1 MGRRQGAADGHSGL
15 AITPFSTEAQI
26 HSRPGVR
33 CIYMKRTLSF
43 LAVGALLLTPSVG
56 RADDSIADKA
66 EDVFRGI
73 RQGFKDAAHDVK
85 QAVVGH
91 DVEVSLGE
99 WHMEMPTSVEAGD
112 VTFTVTN
119 EGTENRGFKI
129 SGPGLERSFTAPL
142 PPGESEKMTVNLEPG
157 LYQVEAPAQGDPAK
171 QLSVQITASP
181 E

>member
-1 MGRRQGAADGHSGL
+1 MPSIGH
-15 AITPFSTEAQI
+15 
-26 HSRPGVR
+26 
-33 CIYMKRTLSF
+33 
-43 LAVGALLLTPSVG
+43 
-56 RADDSIADKA
+56 ADDSIANKA

-99 WHMEMPTSVEAGD
+99 WHLEMPTSVEAGE

-119 EGTENRGFKI
+119 EGSESRGFKI
-129 SGPGLERSFTAPL
+129 SGPGLERSFTEPL
-142 PPGESEKMTVNLEPG
+142 PPGESETMTVNLQPG
-157 LYQVEAPAQGDPAK
+157 AYQVEVPTQGDPTK
-171 QLSVQITASP
+171 QLTFELTALA

>member
-1 MGRRQGAADGHSGL
+1 M
-15 AITPFSTEAQI
+15 
-26 HSRPGVR
+26 
-33 CIYMKRTLSF
+33 
-43 LAVGALLLTPSVG
+43 PSIG
-56 RADDSIADKA
+56 SADDSIADKA

-85 QAVVGH
+85 QAVVGR

-99 WHMEMPTSVEAGD
+99 WHLEMPTRVEPGD

-119 EGTENRGFKI
+119 DGSENRGFKI

-142 PPGESEKMTVNLEPG
+142 PPGESEKMTVNLQPG
-157 LYQVEAPAQGDPAK
+157 VYQVEASAQGDPAK
-171 QLSVQITASP
+171 LLTVELTALA